1 MKSTKWT
8 RRQVLKGTGVALS
21 VPWLETFETKKAH
34 AAGTAPVRRYMSV
47 YWPNGTADGYL
58 WGATGAGASMT
69 LAPILQPLQ
78 PNIAK
83 VMPLGG
89 VGNYSPWNGHVEPS
103 HGNNCATA
111 WTGVKAN
118 GNMSANSSISIDQAI
133 GNQIQAANGG
143 KLPTPLHSL
152 QVGLSTLDSY
162 TDGLPGPHSRSIS
175 WKDAASPL
183 YKIISPQ
190 NVFDTLVAGGLPMS
204 GNTGGSTMPDPAA
217 VRRQALKK
225 SALDYI
231 TNSATSLQMRLSKS
245 DNARLGQFL
254 TSVRDLE
261 ARVTAMPIGNT
272 MTGQTCGNSKVT
284 RPTQVYAVGNTPPD
298 YNRGS
303 HATLM
308 IDLVVMAY
316 QCDLTRVVSFMLDDA
331 RSDFVYNF
339 ITNRTFSQTG
349 STAGTAATAGYHG
362 LQHAGDQNDGF
373 ATITYWNMARLNEL
387 ITKFSGIM
395 EGAGSVMDS
404 TIIHAMSG
412 MHGGN
417 HDGLN
422 IPVVLAGTGGGVI
435 KTGQALHLAG
445 GSNVTGNKSEAGK
458 NLQDVHLTILNKV
471 FGATQTQF
479 GVAMSNYPSAGVL
492 TNLLA

>member
-8 RRQVLKGTGVALS
+8 RRQVLKGAGVALS
-21 VPWLETFETKKAH
+21 VPWLETFETKKAQ
-34 AAGTAPVRRYMSV
+34 AAGAAPVRRYMSL
-47 YWPNGTADGYL
+47 YWPNGTADTYL
-58 WGATGAGASMT
+58 WGATGAGTAMT
-69 LAPILQPLQ
+69 LAPILQPLM
-78 PNIAK
+78 PNIGK
-83 VMPLGG
+83 IMPLGG
-89 VGNYSPWNGHVEPS
+89 SGNYSPWNGHIEPS

-111 WTGVKAN
+111 WTGVKSN
-118 GNMSANSSISIDQAI
+118 GPMNANSSISIDQAI

-143 KLPTPLHSL
+143 TLPTPLHSM

-190 NVFDTLVAGGLPMS
+190 NVFDTIVAGGLPKA
-204 GNTGGSTMPDPAA
+204 GNMPSTMPDPVAM
-217 VRRQALKK
+217 RRQALKK

-231 TNSATSLQMRLSKS
+231 TNSASSLQMRLSKS
-245 DNARLGQFL
+245 DSTRLASFL

-261 ARVTAMPIGNT
+261 MKVTAMPIGNPT
-272 MTGQTCGNSKVT
+272 TGLNCSPLT

-298 YNRGS
+298 YNRGA

-308 IDLVVMAY
+308 IDLTVMAY

-339 ITNRTFSQTG
+339 LTMRKFSMTG
-349 STAGTAATAGYHG
+349 SAPSTGAVAGYHG
-362 LQHAGDQNDGF
+362 LQHAGDTNDGF
-373 ATITYWNMARLNEL
+373 ATITWWNMDRLNEI
-387 ITKFSGIM
+387 ITKFSAIK

-404 TIIHAMSG
+404 TVIYAMSG

-422 IPVVLAGTGGGVI
+422 IPTVIAGTGGGVL

-445 GSNVTGNKSEAGK
+445 GSTVTGNKSEAGK
-458 NLQDVHLTILNKV
+458 NTQDVHLTILNKV
-471 FGATQTQF
+471 FGANLAQF
-479 GVAMSNYPSAGVL
+479 GVAMANYPSQGVL
-492 TNLLA
+492 SSLLA

>member
-8 RRQVLKGTGVALS
+8 RRQVLKGAGVALS
-21 VPWLETFETKKAH
+21 VPWLETFEMKKAV
-34 AAGTAPVRRYMSV
+34 AAAPVRRYMSL
-47 YWPNGTADGYL
+47 YWPNGTADGAL
-58 WGATGAGASMT
+58 WGASGAGTTMT

-83 VMPLGG
+83 TFVLGG
-89 VGNYSPWNGHVEPS
+89 LGNYSPWGSHVEPS

-111 WTGVKAN
+111 WTGVKFN
-118 GNMSANSSISIDQAI
+118 GPMNANSSISIDQAI

-143 KLPTPLHSL
+143 KLPTPLHSM

-183 YKIISPQ
+183 YKVISPQ
-190 NVFDTLVAGGLPMS
+190 NAFDNLVAGGLPQT
-204 GNTGGSTMPDPAA
+204 GNTTMPSTPDPVAM
-217 VRRQALKK
+217 RRQALKK

-231 TNSATSLQMRLSKS
+231 NGSAATLQMRLSKS
-245 DNARLGQFL
+245 DSARLASFL

-261 ARVTAMPIGNT
+261 QRVAAMPVTNPT
-272 MTGQTCGNSKVT
+272 TGLGCSPVA

-298 YNRGS
+298 YNRGA

-308 IDLVVMAY
+308 IDLITMAY

-339 ITNRTFSQTG
+339 ITQRAFSNTG
-349 STAGTAATAGYHG
+349 STAGTAPVAGYHG
-362 LQHAGDQNDGF
+362 LQHAGDTNDGF
-373 ATITYWNMARLNEL
+373 ATITWWNMSRLNEL
-387 ITKFSGIM
+387 VTKISAIK
-395 EGAGSVMDS
+395 EGAGTAMDS
-404 TIIHAMSG
+404 TVITALSG

-422 IPVVLAGTGGGVI
+422 LPVVIMGTGGGVL
-435 KTGQALHLAG
+435 KTGQALNFAG
-445 GSNVTGNKSEAGK
+445 GGAVTGAKSLNGK
-458 NLQDVHLTILNKV
+458 NLQDLHLTILNKV
-471 FGATQTQF
+471 FGGSATQF
-479 GVAMSNYPSAGVL
+479 GSAQGSFAG
-492 TNLLA
+492 TTGIINELLA

>member
-8 RRQVLKGTGVALS
+8 RRQVLKGAGIALS
-21 VPWLETFETKKAH
+21 VPWLETFETKKAN
-34 AAGTAPVRRYMSV
+34 AAGAAPVRRYMSV

-58 WGATGAGASMT
+58 WGASGTGATMK
-69 LAPILQPLQ
+69 LNPILQPLQ

-118 GNMSANSSISIDQAI
+118 GPMSANSSISIDQAI
-133 GNQIQAANGG
+133 GNAIQASNGG
-143 KLPTPLHSL
+143 KLPTPLHSIQL
-152 QVGLSTLDSY
+152 GLSTLDSY

-190 NVFDTLVAGGLPMS
+190 AVFQNLVSGGLPQT
-204 GNTGGSTMPDPAA
+204 GNTPTSAPDPAA
-217 VRRQALKK
+217 MRRQALKK

-231 TNSATSLQMRLSKS
+231 GNSSMSLQMRLSKS
-245 DNARLGQFL
+245 DNARLASFL

-261 ARVTAMPIGNT
+261 TRVTAMPVTNT
-272 MTGQTCGNSKVT
+272 TTGLGCSPLAQ
-284 RPTQVYAVGNTPPD
+284 PTQVYAVGNTPPD
-298 YNRGS
+298 YNRGA

-308 IDLVVMAY
+308 IDLTVMAY

-339 ITNRTFSQTG
+339 LTQRKFSMTG
-349 STAGTAATAGYHG
+349 SMAGTGAVAGYHG
-362 LQHAGDQNDGF
+362 LQHAGDTNDGF
-373 ATITYWNMARLNEL
+373 ATITYWNMDRLNEF
-387 ITKFSGIM
+387 ITKFSAIK

-404 TIIHAMSG
+404 TVIHAMSG

-422 IPVVLAGTGGGVI
+422 IPTVLAGTGGGI
-435 KTGQALHLAG
+435 LKTGQALHLAG
-445 GSNVTGNKSEAGK
+445 GSNVTGNKSETGK

-471 FGATQTQF
+471 FGGTATQF
-479 GVAMSNYPSAGVL
+479 GMAMGNYPSLGVN
-492 TNLLA
+492 TSLLA

>member
-1 MKSTKWT
+1 
-8 RRQVLKGTGVALS
+8 
-21 VPWLETFETKKAH
+21 
-34 AAGTAPVRRYMSV
+34 MSV

-58 WGATGAGASMT
+58 WGATGAGAAMT

-78 PNIAK
+78 PNISK

-118 GNMSANSSISIDQAI
+118 GAMSANSSISIDQAI
-133 GNQIQAANGG
+133 GNAIQAANGG
-143 KLPTPLHSL
+143 KLPTPLHSM

-190 NVFDTLVAGGLPMS
+190 NVFDTMVAGGLPQT
-204 GNTGGSTMPDPAA
+204 GNTPPSSMPDPAA
-217 VRRQALKK
+217 MRRQALKK

-231 TNSATSLQMRLSKS
+231 TASSTSLQMRLSKS
-245 DNARLGQFL
+245 DSDRLGQFL

-261 ARVTAMPIGNT
+261 QRVTAMPIGNT
-272 MTGQTCGNSKVT
+272 VTGLNCSPLT
-284 RPTQVYAVGNTPPD
+284 RPTAVYAVGNTPPD
-298 YNRGS
+298 YNRGA
-303 HATLM
+303 HASLM
-308 IDLVVMAY
+308 IDLIVMAY

-339 ITNRTFSQTG
+339 ITQRKFSTTG
-349 STAGTAATAGYHG
+349 STAGTGAVAGYHG

-373 ATITYWNMARLNEL
+373 ATITYWNMDRLNDL
-387 ITKFSGIM
+387 ITKFSAIK

-404 TIIHAMSG
+404 TVIYAMSG

-422 IPVVLAGTGGGVI
+422 IPTVMAGTGGGI
-435 KTGQALHLAG
+435 LKTGQALHLAG
-445 GSNVTGNKSEAGK
+445 GSTVTGNKSEAGK
-458 NLQDVHLTILNKV
+458 NLQDIHLTILNKV
-471 FGATQTQF
+471 FGGTATQF
-479 GVAMSNYPSAGVL
+479 GVAMSNYPSQGV
-492 TNLLA
+492 NSSILA